1 MSIGV
6 RNQFA
11 PARERTHYMKTWHCV
26 RLRRRP
32 LIMFITR
39 DAVVAVLGLA
49 VIGLVEV
56 VAVLWW
62 ALT

>member
-1 MSIGV
+1 MTVDV

-26 RLRRRP
+26 
-32 LIMFITR
+32 
-39 DAVVAVLGLA
+39 AVVAVLGLA